1 MATLGFTQYETSTF
15 KAANHLARFEKGE
28 FGHAT
33 LTLTG
38 VMIVASTGIGKPSSI
53 MLSR

>member
-1 MATLGFTQYETSTF
+1 MAALGFTQCESSTL
-15 KAANHLARFEKGE
+15 KDTDNLARFEKWK

-53 MLSR
+53 ILSK